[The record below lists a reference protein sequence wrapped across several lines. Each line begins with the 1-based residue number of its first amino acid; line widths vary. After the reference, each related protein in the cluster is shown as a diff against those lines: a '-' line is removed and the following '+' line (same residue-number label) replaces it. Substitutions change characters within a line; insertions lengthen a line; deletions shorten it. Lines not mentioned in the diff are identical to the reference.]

1 MISSAKRFIVT
12 GTLVMTLITL
22 PALTNVYA
30 MGAGGGGGGGAGAGG
45 AGAGAGGA
53 GAGAGGAGAGAG
65 GGGGGAGGGSYGGGY
80 PYSGAYS
87 GSVSFYSR
95 PWGTR
100 PIFKSKKT
108 HRHPAF

>member
-30 MGAGGGGGGGAGAGG
+30 MGAGGGGGG
-45 AGAGAGGA
+45 GAGAGGA